1 MTTTIHVDR
10 DRVVSNFKTGKEDPV
25 LVVEKDGLILF
36 KAIEVEIAG
45 PSRVIYRPANPHPVS
60 DLYESKTNIRAWIE
74 TESEVIKISTVD
86 RGRS

>member
-25 LVVEKDGLILF
+25 LVVEKDGLVLF
-36 KAIEVEIAG
+36 KASEVEIAG

-74 TESEVIKISTVD
+74 TESEVTKTSPVD
-86 RGRS
+86 